1 MCIRIVFGHTDE
13 QITEAQWAVVNA
25 LRRAVDRSL
34 VHGNARQTLRDV
46 FARTHAASAEQWVA
60 EVAEALVEIIA
71 QIQAAAS
78 HDAHEVQRL
87 RLECDTLRRIV
98 AGYNAHPLQAQVE
111 ALTQERDRCH
121 GEAERLA
128 NQVQSLEDA
137 LRRARQAHQVEVTQ
151 LQAEIAA
158 LNRIVVGQQE
168 ALNECNS

>member
-1 MCIRIVFGHTDE
+1 MCIRIVFGHSDE
-13 QITEAQWAVVNA
+13 QLTEAQWAVVNA
-25 LRRAVDRSL
+25 LRRAIDRSL

-46 FARTHAASAEQWVA
+46 LAGARSFSPEQWAA
-60 EVAEALVEIIA
+60 EVAKALVETIA

-98 AGYNAHPLQAQVE
+98 ADYNAHPLQAQVE
-111 ALTQERDRCH
+111 GLTQERDYWRS
-121 GEAERLA
+121 EAERLA

-158 LNRIVVGQQE
+158 LNRVIVEQQE